1 MTVTAP
7 ATASRHGLPG
17 QLLIEE
23 VVRRQDRQ
31 APRTRTERL
40 LGRSPIS
47 AKNLP
52 WYVGAKGE
60 LAVGRILDRLS
71 EEWRVLH
78 SLPVGHA
85 SDIDHVVIGRAGVF
99 VLNTKHHPGKRVWA
113 AERGVLVDG
122 QRLPYIPKAEREG
135 TRVSDALTRAGVF
148 GTDVQPVLV
157 LVGVASLTL
166 RADPEVPIVR
176 AEQLL
181 SWLRSQPST
190 LEDEVVTELAL
201 RLRRPGI
208 WADHETQVP
217 DARAR
222 FAAIDAEVA
231 RAAVVRRLW
240 ALGGFVASLGVAY
253 SVVSTALRL
262 LAGGF

>member
-1 MTVTAP
+1 MTVTAS

-23 VVRRQDRQ
+23 VVRRQDRV
-31 APRTRTERL
+31 APRTRRERL

-60 LAVGRILDRLS
+60 LVVGRILDRLS
-71 EEWRVLH
+71 GEWRVLH
-78 SLPVGHA
+78 SLPVSHA
-85 SDIDHVVIGRAGVF
+85 SDVDHVVIGRAGVF
-99 VLNTKHHPGKRVWA
+99 VLNTKHHAGKRVWA
-113 AERGVLVDG
+113 AGRSVLVDG

-148 GTDVQPVLV
+148 GTEVQPVLV
-157 LVGVASLTL
+157 LVSVASLTL
-166 RADPEVPIVR
+166 RAEPDVPIVR

-181 SWLRSQPST
+181 SWLRAQPAKMD
-190 LEDEVVTELAL
+190 EEVVAELAM

-222 FAAIDAEVA
+222 FTAIDAEVA
-231 RAAVVRRLW
+231 RAALVRRLW
-240 ALGGFVASLGVAY
+240 ALGGAVASLGVSY
-253 SVVSTALRL
+253 SVVTTALRVL
-262 LAGGF
+262 GGGF